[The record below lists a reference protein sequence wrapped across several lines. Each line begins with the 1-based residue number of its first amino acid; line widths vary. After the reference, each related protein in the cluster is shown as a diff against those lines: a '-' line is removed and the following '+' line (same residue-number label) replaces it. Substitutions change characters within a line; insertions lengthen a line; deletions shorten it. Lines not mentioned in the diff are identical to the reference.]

1 MSTAAKEREKQ
12 AKMKA
17 LRKELDR
24 EIQDQLE
31 ENGVLETLVDP
42 SRYRVESLR
51 EEDLKDPASA
61 KKVVEALIFASPKP
75 LTPAEIRK
83 VTKVLT
89 AAQIDQI
96 VTELKEEYKQQG
108 RPFEIVEIAGG
119 YELSTKK
126 EFAPWILR
134 IELQRKARQATQ
146 SALETLAILAYRQP
160 LTRAEIE
167 ALRGVDVSGV
177 VSTLMEKGFIRIVGK
192 KEVPGRPFLYG
203 TTEKFLEHFG
213 LKSLQEL
220 PSLSEI
226 QQMVESSVKKEQ
238 LIGTTRIVDVPQE
251 GVSQEGASRDASESA
266 PAHGEISPEEAS
278 ESDPGVENAAPVDN
292 NDEATKDHGSDAPA
306 QEN

>member
-1 MSTAAKEREKQ
+1 MDGMSQTVKEREKQ
-12 AKMKA
+12 AKMKT

-31 ENGVLETLVDP
+31 ESGVLETLVDVQ
-42 SRYRVESLR
+42 RYKGEAIR
-51 EEDLKDPASA
+51 EEQLKDPAVA
-61 KKVVEALIFASPKP
+61 KKVVEALIFASSKP
-75 LTPAEIRK
+75 LSPAEIRK
-83 VTKVLT
+83 ATRVLT
-89 AAQIDQI
+89 ASQIEKI
-96 VTELKEEYKQQG
+96 VLELKDEYQRQE

-167 ALRGVDVSGV
+167 SLRGVDVSGV
-177 VSTLMEKGFIRIVGK
+177 VSTLMEKNLIKIVGK

-203 TTEKFLEHFG
+203 TTDKFLEHFG

-226 QQMVESSVKKEQ
+226 QQIVESSVKKEQ
-238 LIGTTRIVDVPQE
+238 LLGTTKIVDVPE
-251 GVSQEGASRDASESA
+251 ESVSPRVEPEDSGTPEKEPGIESNNSE
-266 PAHGEISPEEAS
+266 
-278 ESDPGVENAAPVDN
+278 VEQ
-292 NDEATKDHGSDAPA
+292 HGSDAPA
-306 QEN
+306 KEN